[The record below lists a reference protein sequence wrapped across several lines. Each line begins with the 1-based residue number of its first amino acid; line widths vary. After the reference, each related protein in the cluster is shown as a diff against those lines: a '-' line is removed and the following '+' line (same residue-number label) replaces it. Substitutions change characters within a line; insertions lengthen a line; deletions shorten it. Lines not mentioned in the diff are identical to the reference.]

1 MFWGK
6 IEESEKADNC
16 WSSEYL
22 AFAASLC
29 SPTELQRPDM
39 QVYSVPRLE
48 TCIKAGDLH
57 QGFEHTVILGPTA
70 KYVWIGLLSIKQ
82 LEHILPEG
90 KWYE

>member
-1 MFWGK
+1 
-6 IEESEKADNC
+6 
-16 WSSEYL
+16 
-22 AFAASLC
+22 
-29 SPTELQRPDM
+29 M

-57 QGFEHTVILGPTA
+57 QGFEHTIILGPTA